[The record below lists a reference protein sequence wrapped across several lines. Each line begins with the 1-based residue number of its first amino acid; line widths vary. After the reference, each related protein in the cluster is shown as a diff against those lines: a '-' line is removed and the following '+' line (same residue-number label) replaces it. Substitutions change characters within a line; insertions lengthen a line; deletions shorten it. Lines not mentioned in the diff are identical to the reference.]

1 MSETTPDF
9 DFLRSIPIFKGLTDK
24 ALKILL
30 TNSTKALFH
39 KGSDIFT
46 IGDTVKNLYLVE
58 IGEIEIYK
66 YSLEGKKLHLW
77 YCRRGDIFCLP
88 SLYTEQVFTNATA
101 TQDTL
106 LFVIPKTIVEKL
118 LNDSPSFASD
128 LLRCNRQTIGMKTK
142 RDGITTIL
150 KVIMAEIRS
159 LSQIRA

>member
-66 YSLEGKKLHLW
+66 YSLEGKSFI
-77 YCRRGDIFCLP
+77 YGIAEEVIFFVCLRFTLSKFLLMLQLLKILC
-88 SLYTEQVFTNATA
+88 SL
-101 TQDTL
+101 
-106 LFVIPKTIVEKL
+106 
-118 LNDSPSFASD
+118 
-128 LLRCNRQTIGMKTK
+128 
-142 RDGITTIL
+142 
-150 KVIMAEIRS
+150 
-159 LSQIRA
+159 